1 MIPGLGTRSHM
12 LHSAA
17 KMLKKKKKKKKERE
31 RKREDMN
38 SQFVALFWL
47 LTFTKPNAQSQV
59 KERFVY
65 GSPASRKQASR
76 CPWIRLGAVPVTTD
90 AVLGVGFLLIIVII
104 FLACLLGSLWVI
116 NL

>member
-1 MIPGLGTRSHM
+1 M

-17 KMLKKKKKKKKERE
+17 KMLKKKKKKRKKERE